1 MIPLWLL
8 LAHLLIM
15 GNGARSGRRT
25 TSAYVR
31 GSTKRARADAHD
43 PSQCHHGDLTTLK
56 LEEDSRYFN
65 QREMD
70 LRGVKCRGVVNAV
83 WPHPPACVVFLLLY
97 RCALFVLL
105 GIETFHFL

>member
-70 LRGVKCRGVVNAV
+70 LRGVKRCGECSLAISPSMCSFFIVVQMCIVRIA
-83 WPHPPACVVFLLLY
+83 WY
-97 RCALFVLL
+97 
-105 GIETFHFL
+105 